1 VRQRASRET
10 AAGARNSIWP
20 TPPPPRPRRHQLHTF
35 ADPDPRL
42 DYSSKMGFL
51 GRLYKAET
59 LDTRFASK
67 TGQKLPNAQPSKW
80 NTPEY
85 WFYFLCLLTIPIFM
99 VKSVYDVSGPWHPS
113 YKQYEHLLEPGWI
126 PGRKVDNSDAQ
137 YRSFRDNIP
146 YMALVLIL
154 HPILRRV
161 YESLTVSFE
170 RHIALCKR
178 LTLVNRTH
186 PQLRHQRQALPQ
198 KHARSLAYDSM
209 LASQ

>member
-1 VRQRASRET
+1 LALST
-10 AAGARNSIWP
+10 TTKTTSTSIP
-20 TPPPPRPRRHQLHTF
+20 HQ
-35 ADPDPRL
+35 ADPRH
-42 DYSSKMGFL
+42 SSNMGFL

-85 WFYFLCLLTIPIFM
+85 WFYFLCLLTIPILM

-146 YMALVLIL
+146 YMALVLVL
-154 HPILRRV
+154 HPILRRA
-161 YESLTVSFE
+161 YEGLTVSSASY
-170 RHIALCKR
+170 ILLCR
-178 LTLVNRTH
+178 MLTLIDRIH
-186 PQLRHQRQALPQ
+186 HRIKHQRQALPQ
-198 KHARSLAYDSM
+198 KHARSLGFDLM
-209 LASQ
+209 LASL

>member
-10 AAGARNSIWP
+10 AAGASNSIWP
-20 TPPPPRPRRHQLHTF
+20 SPPPPRPRRHQLHTC
-35 ADPDPRL
+35 ADPR
-42 DYSSKMGFL
+42 YFSKMGFL

-67 TGQKLPNAQPSKW
+67 TGQKLPDAQPSKW

-85 WFYFLCLLTIPIFM
+85 WFYSLCLLTIPILM
-99 VKSVYDVSGPWHPS
+99 VKSVYDVSGQWHPS

-137 YRSFRDNIP
+137 YQSFRGNIP
-146 YMALVLIL
+146 YMALVLVL

-161 YESLTVSFE
+161 YESFTVSYE
-170 RHIALCKR
+170 SHMILCK
-178 LTLVNRTH
+178 
-186 PQLRHQRQALPQ
+186 
-198 KHARSLAYDSM
+198 Y
-209 LASQ
+209 